1 MRNFSF
7 PAGLACLVFTCGI
20 AVAPVAKAATVN
32 QYSVMTGGNCQLSIP
47 TTDTKFRPKA
57 TGARNEST
65 TTSSFVICPF
75 SISPSPSSASAVI
88 FFYATFY
95 SLDGNAHNN
104 VSCTAVTGIQT
115 LGLPP
120 VYSTQVVNI
129 PATGAATIQWQGS
142 QFGGTDG
149 TPIAGSANLSVT
161 CNLPP
166 QTGIDTLVTNYNQEI
181 GT

>member
-1 MRNFSF
+1 MRTPLS
-7 PAGLACLVFTCGI
+7 ASLTSI
-20 AVAPVAKAATVN
+20 AIALGVTAAPVAKSGTIN

-65 TTSSFVICPF
+65 TTSNFVICPF
-75 SISPSPSSASAVI
+75 SISPSPSSAAAVI
-88 FFYATFY
+88 YFYATLY
-95 SLDGNAHNN
+95 SLDGNEHDN

-115 LGLPP
+115 LGMTP
-120 VYSTQVVNI
+120 VYSSKTVDVV
-129 PATGAATIQWQGS
+129 ATGGVQLIWRGS
-142 QFGGTDG
+142 DFGGVDG
-149 TPIAGSANLSVT
+149 NPIAASANLSVT

-166 QTGIDTLVTNYNQEI
+166 QTAIDALITNYDQEI

>member
-1 MRNFSF
+1 MRTSMLTASLTSVSIALLIAA
-7 PAGLACLVFTCGI
+7 PA
-20 AVAPVAKAATVN
+20 AKSATVN

-65 TTSSFVICPF
+65 TTSNFVICPF
-75 SISPSPSSASAVI
+75 SISPSPGSAAAVLS
-88 FFYATFY
+88 FYASLY
-95 SLDGNAHNN
+95 SLDGVAHNN

-120 VYSTQVVNI
+120 VYSSKTVDI
-129 PATGAATIQWQGS
+129 PATAGAQVSWQGS
-142 QFGGTDG
+142 DFGGTDG
-149 TPIAGSANLSVT
+149 TPIAGSANLSIT

>member
-1 MRNFSF
+1 MRILLSASLASVAIAMLGTA
-7 PAGLACLVFTCGI
+7 PA
-20 AVAPVAKAATVN
+20 AVAATTS

-47 TTDTKFRPKA
+47 TTDTKYRPKA

-65 TTSSFVICPF
+65 TTSNFVICPF
-75 SISPSPSSASAVI
+75 SISPSGGNASPVVL
-88 FFYATFY
+88 FYATLY
-95 SLDGNAHNN
+95 SIDGVAHNN

-120 VYSTQVVNI
+120 VYSSKTVNI
-129 PATGAATIQWQGS
+129 PATGAANVQWKGS
-142 QFGGTDG
+142 DFGGTDG
-149 TPIAGSANLSVT
+149 TPITGSANLSVT

-166 QTGIDTLVTNYNQEI
+166 QTAIDTLVTNFNYEI

>member
-1 MRNFSF
+1 MRILFHAAMASAF
-7 PAGLACLVFTCGI
+7 VLSMSA
-20 AVAPVAKAATVN
+20 APEAKSATVN

-47 TTDTKFRPKA
+47 SIDTKFRPKA
-57 TGARNEST
+57 SGARNEST
-65 TTSSFVICPF
+65 TTSNFVICPF

-88 FFYATFY
+88 YFYPVLY

-104 VSCTAVTGIQT
+104 VSCTAVTGIQS
-115 LGLPP
+115 LGITP
-120 VYSTQVVNI
+120 VYSTQIVNI
-129 PATGAATIQWQGS
+129 PATGGVTVQWQGS